1 MIWGVYTENRLGL
14 QFDPRTKIIMLIL
27 CVISATIAPSLLYE
41 SMLIFAVTVFGCAS
55 GKVRR
60 SLFCAAFYGAFY
72 MLTKFVISLEKGT
85 LYTVF
90 TSWLGLFYTVY
101 PCAFLAG
108 IILSTTKVSEF
119 LTAMSKAHIPNKVVI
134 PLAVMLRYIP
144 TVCEDWGYIKD
155 AMRLRDVTPSLFG
168 FLKNPA
174 MAVECLYV
182 PLLMT
187 ASNTADELSAAAL
200 TRGIENPTP
209 RTCLIEVRFRGR
221 DWIATVLAVC
231 ILALGFIWERIV

>member
-1 MIWGVYTENRLGL
+1 MIWSVYTENRIGL
-14 QFDPRTKIIMLIL
+14 QFAPRTKIIMLIL

-41 SMLIFAVTVFGCAS
+41 SVLIFAVTVFGCAS

-72 MLTKFVISLEKGT
+72 MLTKFVISPEKGT

-119 LTAMSKAHIPNKVVI
+119 LTAMNKVHIPNKVVI

-144 TVCEDWGYIKD
+144 TVYEDWGYIKD
-155 AMRLRDVTPSLFG
+155 ALRLRDVTPSLFG
-168 FLKNPA
+168 FLKNPT

-231 ILALGFIWERIV
+231 VLVLGFIWERIV

>member
-1 MIWGVYTENRLGL
+1 MIWSVYTENRIGL

-41 SMLIFAVTVFGCAS
+41 SVLIFAVTVFGCAS

-60 SLFCAAFYGAFY
+60 SLFCAVFYCAFY
-72 MLTKFVISLEKGT
+72 MLTKFIISLEKGT

-119 LTAMSKAHIPNKVVI
+119 LTAMNKVHIPNKVVI

-144 TVCEDWGYIKD
+144 TVYEDWGYIKD
-155 AMRLRDVTPSLFG
+155 ALRLRDVTPSLFG

-187 ASNTADELSAAAL
+187 ASNTADELSVAAL

-221 DWIATVLAVC
+221 DWIATVLAVYV
-231 ILALGFIWERIV
+231 LVLGFIWERIV